1 MKLTIT
7 RAALADLMSKGG
19 SAAPKN
25 SPVAILG
32 HARLIARGG
41 VLKIA
46 TSDFEMQAEAT
57 GEANIEREGA
67 TTVAADKLATV
78 VSRLPGDATISLT
91 LDGADVILKASPGR
105 TRLKLATLPVAD
117 WPALDFPAEGA
128 ATFDLTGAELN
139 RLFARTHE
147 AARINANNARP
158 IASVFLHVR
167 GWHEGAPALAAVGT
181 NGHIAVVAAV
191 GLPEGAEG
199 MPANG
204 GGQRGIVLSLDTV
217 AAVLKLFKGAETVR
231 VRATDRVVA
240 FEDGRS
246 RLISKLLDT
255 AYPDYQRIIP
265 EPSPTRANVD
275 RSRGLAVLN
284 LLEAFAGKDNGHKL
298 ECGPAQG
305 GLILAASETG
315 GEGFDH
321 VEAEIEGGV
330 EPFGVSSL
338 YLKTLLNSYGSARVS
353 LSFNDPGSAI
363 RVTADDEPDTV
374 AVLMPMRVSGD
385 LVRRLA
391 Q

>member
-7 RAALADLMSKGG
+7 RSALADLMSKGG
-19 SAAPKN
+19 SAAPRN
-25 SPVAILG
+25 SPIPILG
-32 HARLIARGG
+32 HARLVAKGG

-46 TSDFEMQAEAT
+46 TSDFEMQAEAF
-57 GEANIEREGA
+57 GEASVEKDGS
-67 TTVAADKLATV
+67 TTVSAEKLSSV
-78 VSRLPGDATISLT
+78 VSRLPSDATISLT

-105 TRLKLATLPVAD
+105 TRLKLATLPVTD
-117 WPALDFPAEGA
+117 WPALDFPTEGA
-128 ATFDLTGAELN
+128 ATFDLTGAEMT

-158 IASVFLHVR
+158 IASVFLHIR
-167 GWHEGAPALAAVGT
+167 EWQGATHLAAVGT
-181 NGHIAVVAAV
+181 NGHIAVVTAV
-191 GLPEGAEG
+191 ALPEGADA

-204 GGQRGIVLSLDTV
+204 GGQNGIVLSLDTV

-240 FEDGRS
+240 FEDGRA

-265 EPSPTRANVD
+265 EPSPTKALVD

-284 LLEAFAGKDNGHKL
+284 LLEAFAGRENGHKL

-305 GLILAASETG
+305 GLILAAAEVG

-338 YLKTLLNSYGSARVS
+338 YLKTLFNSYGGARVS
-353 LSFNDPGSAI
+353 LSFNGSGNAI

-391 Q
+391 A